1 MCGICGLGLAAEVIE
16 TNDGASHF
24 SKWPDYAAKVLADNG
39 LSVADSADLFAGLT
53 ADPDMQDYYPQ
64 TGDSDPTGFSSFFDI
79 PNGTG
84 TNVFL
89 GVGTRINAEV
99 SVPGDTDWFRMS
111 LTQGETYQ
119 ISLKAL
125 PFFGLGDP
133 ELYLFDNNGAF
144 LTFDDNS
151 GEGLDSL
158 LTVTATRTG
167 IYYVGATGFG
177 GTAST
182 TGGYEISLA
191 QVNFGADT
199 VGQTKNSAG
208 TVAVDSSV
216 NGTIDFGTDQDW
228 YEVTVE
234 RGKTYAVFLDSAQ
247 LSFTPL
253 NDPKLEVVDR
263 GLNLVAANDDNG
275 ITRNA
280 ALTFTADYNG
290 KYYIKALG
298 GPANTGD
305 FTLTV
310 ADFSPPEPP
319 SPLDAID
326 WNVQLDDPNVTYYFA
341 TQGETFMDELTD
353 SPWSSYQKQQ
363 ARDALAEYSKIS
375 LLSFSEVLSPTN
387 ADFILTK
394 NFLDSSN
401 TGRMIPPDPQFDPIQ
416 GIGWFNTNPTFWSDA
431 NGRLLD
437 KGAFGYGNFI
447 HEFGHGLGLSHPHDD
462 GGGTSAIMSGVINAG
477 TRGDFGL
484 NSRVFT
490 VMSYIDGWPG
500 SPTID
505 PDNQA
510 FGFPRTPMAFD
521 IAKIQEKY
529 GVNTTH
535 NSGNDTYTLFNVNGI
550 GTGTGY
556 EAIWDTGGRDKIV
569 HTGSMGATIDLREAT
584 LKSEAGGG
592 GFVSFATGIHG
603 GFTIANGVRIED
615 ATGGSAN
622 DTLVG
627 NRLNN
632 RLDGK
637 GGDDVMIG
645 GRGNDTYRLN
655 SNQDVVTETA
665 NGGTDTV
672 TSSNLSLDLTG
683 FDFVENARL
692 LGSSNRNI
700 TGSEENNALTG
711 NSGKNTISGGDGRDV
726 IEGGLGKDKLNG
738 QSGADVLKGGN
749 GRDIIKGGTG
759 KDRLEGQRQDDVLVG
774 NGGADKFIFRGR
786 IDSDVIKDFRKG
798 QDELHLSEKLWAGT
812 LTEQAVI
819 NRFAEVVNGDVVFDF
834 GAGQMITLDGVGSLN
849 GLVSDIVLL

>member
-1 MCGICGLGLAAEVIE
+1 MCGICGLGLAAEVINE
-16 TNDGASHF
+16 TGGASHQ
-24 SKWPDYAAKVLADNG
+24 SRWPDYAERLMAEQG
-39 LSVADSADLFAGLT
+39 LSIADGTALFSGLT
-53 ADPDMQDYYPQ
+53 AEPDTTDYYPL
-64 TGDSDPTGFSSFFDI
+64 TGDPDPTGFSPFFDI

-84 TNVFL
+84 TNFFL
-89 GVGTRINAEV
+89 GVGTRINAEI

-111 LTQGETYQ
+111 FTQGETYQ

-144 LTFDDNS
+144 LTVDDNS

-208 TVAVDSSV
+208 TVAVGSSV

-253 NDPKLEVVDR
+253 ANPKLEVVDR
-263 GLNLVAANDDNG
+263 GLNSVAFNDDNG

-319 SPLDAID
+319 SPLDAVD
-326 WNVQLDDPNVTYYFA
+326 WGVKYDKTEITYYFA
-341 TQGETFMDELTD
+341 RQGETFFDELTD
-353 SPWSSYQKQQ
+353 TPWSSYEQSE
-363 ARDALAEYSKIS
+363 AVAALNEYSTFS
-375 LLSFSEVLSPTN
+375 LLTFREVNSPN
-387 ADFILTK
+387 QADFVLTK
-394 NFLDSSN
+394 NFDASSN
-401 TGRMIPPDPQFDPIQ
+401 TGRMIPPDDLFGDDQ
-416 GIGWFNTNPTFWSDA
+416 GVGWFNTNPTYWSDA
-431 NGRLLD
+431 AGGLLK
-437 KGAFGYGNFI
+437 KGSYGYSNFI
-447 HEFGHGLGLSHPHDD
+447 HEYGHGLGLSHPHDNGSGD
-462 GGGTSAIMSGVINAG
+462 SEVMSGVTSSG
-477 TRGDFGL
+477 DRGDFGL
-484 NSRVFT
+484 NSEPFT
-490 VMSYIDGWPG
+490 VMSYIEGWLGGPAV
-500 SPTID
+500 D
-505 PDNQA
+505 PNNQA
-510 FGFPRTPMAFD
+510 YGYARTPMAFD
-521 IAKIQEKY
+521 IAVIQEKY

-535 NSGNDTYTLFNVNGI
+535 NSGNDTYTLDNVNA
-550 GTGTGY
+550 TGTGY

-569 HTGSMGATIDLREAT
+569 HTGSMGATIDLRDAT
-584 LKSEAGGG
+584 LGSELGGG
-592 GFVSFATGIHG
+592 GFISFATGIHG
-603 GFTIANGVRIED
+603 GFTIANSVRIED
-615 ATGGSAN
+615 AEGGSGN

-632 RLDGK
+632 KLDGK
-637 GGDDVMIG
+637 GGNDVMIG
-645 GRGNDTYRLN
+645 GRGNDTYRVN
-655 SNQDVVTETA
+655 SSQDVVTEA
-665 NGGTDTV
+665 NNAGTDVV
-672 TSSNLSLDLTG
+672 TSSNISLDLTG
-683 FDFVENARL
+683 YDNVENARL

-700 TGSEENNALTG
+700 TGSGENNTLTG
-711 NSGKNTISGGDGRDV
+711 NNGKNTISGGDGRDV

-738 QSGADVLKGGN
+738 QNGADVLKGGN

-759 KDRLEGQRQDDVLVG
+759 KDRIEGQRQDDVLVG

-786 IDSDVIKDFRKG
+786 IDSDTIKDFRAG
-798 QDELHLSEKLWAGT
+798 QDELHLSEKLWTGT
-812 LTEQAVI
+812 LSKQAVI

-834 GAGQMITLDGVGSLN
+834 GGGQMITLDGVSTTN
-849 GLVSDIVLL
+849 GLASDILLL